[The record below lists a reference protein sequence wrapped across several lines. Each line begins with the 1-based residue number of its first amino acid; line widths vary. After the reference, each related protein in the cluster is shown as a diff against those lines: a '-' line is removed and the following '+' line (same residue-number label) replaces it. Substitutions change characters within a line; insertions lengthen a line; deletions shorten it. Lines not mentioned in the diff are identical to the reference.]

1 MIVVT
6 LVVLI
11 ISTILNTLYFT
22 RTIITIYNTKSEEK
36 ANRVL
41 PPKAYVL
48 SMVVFVMTNIVAGVI
63 GSRLLD
69 IINNALKVF

>member
-41 PPKAYVL
+41 PSKAYML

>member
-1 MIVVT
+1 M
-6 LVVLI
+6 VLI

-41 PPKAYVL
+41 PSKAYVL

-63 GSRLLD
+63 GSRLLE